1 MSRQRASGSGSVGGI
16 GLVGAGEEDMN
27 GAAIDSS
34 MELSL
39 MPLHDNQGNQPT
51 MEGSVLVSEPSII
64 ERNYVSIL
72 ESTGEHQQVPT
83 NNTSDCIIE
92 NYQ

>member
-1 MSRQRASGSGSVGGI
+1 
-16 GLVGAGEEDMN
+16 
-27 GAAIDSS
+27 
-34 MELSL
+34 
-39 MPLHDNQGNQPT
+39 

-72 ESTGEHQQVPT
+72 ESTGEQHQVPT
-83 NNTSDCIIE
+83 NDSSDCIIE